1 MTTQGQPL
9 PSPGTAEEPMAFTR
23 DEFSFGALR
32 TWALFVGLFVGLSSL
47 RMITVS
53 GGAPLAALGFVAV
66 ISGWVALLCAVI
78 SAIGL
83 VVLLPVVWL
92 VARSLRRE
100 RRIVVHAVAYVVV
113 GIGVAAGAAA
123 LAQFFADGLLDLTGI
138 TAVAAA
144 IAVPVGWWLTARRAV
159 LRDRGIPSGRR
170 RRNRVD
176 PDMLAEDTA
185 LS

>member
-1 MTTQGQPL
+1 MNQSRLL
-9 PSPGTAEEPMAFTR
+9 PSPRTSEEPMAFTR
-23 DEFSFGALR
+23 DEFSAGALR
-32 TWALFVGLFVGLSSL
+32 SWALFVGLFVGLFSL
-47 RMITVS
+47 RTITMS

-66 ISGWVALLCAVI
+66 VSGWVALLCAAI

-83 VVLLPVVWL
+83 VVLMPALWL

-100 RRIVVHAVAYVVV
+100 RRIVVHAVVYVLV

-123 LAQFFADGLLDLTGI
+123 LAHFFADGILDLTGI

-144 IAVPVGWWLTARRAV
+144 VAVPVGWWLTARRAL
-159 LRDRGIPSGRR
+159 LRDRGIISRR
-170 RRNRVD
+170 RRRTRVD

-185 LS
+185 LG